1 MNGQPV
7 HMRGPAAAPLPF
19 PFQQAHYPPY
29 GAQQMQANYD
39 NPSKG
44 FSIAPVPDPRSPISP
59 PPSAKRFSQP
69 PPPPLE
75 RRGPPR
81 KPKRSG
87 YAIWVGNIPM
97 YASIEALKD
106 HFSRDATSEIESVFL
121 MSKSSCAFVNY
132 KTKEACDAAVE
143 RCNHSLF
150 GPVRLLCRPRR
161 DPDARPPKSE
171 QPSSTHTDSDS
182 GIDVDESNERLEAVS
197 DVVGSMS
204 INDEDREID
213 TTDVKSTSSKQQSP
227 IPQEPHN
234 RFFVLK
240 SLTKEDLQESLQT
253 GVWETQVHNEKLL
266 DNAFRQADN
275 VYLMFSVN
283 KSGEYFGYARMLS
296 SPLEPTT
303 KAPFEQSTAVHD
315 TDNLRITPTPA
326 TETAPRGHIFNDP
339 ARGILFWEASE
350 MNGIVSSTPRARMH
364 DEVKNKP
371 FRIEWLSVRKVPFQ
385 RTRGM
390 RNSWNGNKEVKVAR
404 DGTELET
411 GTGRRIVRLFEESVE
426 ERREGS

>member
-1 MNGQPV
+1 
-7 HMRGPAAAPLPF
+7 
-19 PFQQAHYPPY
+19 
-29 GAQQMQANYD
+29 
-39 NPSKG
+39 
-44 FSIAPVPDPRSPISP
+44 
-59 PPSAKRFSQP
+59 
-69 PPPPLE
+69 
-75 RRGPPR
+75 
-81 KPKRSG
+81 
-87 YAIWVGNIPM
+87 M

-106 HFSRDATSEIESVFL
+106 HFSRDATAEIESVFL

-161 DPDARPPKSE
+161 DPDARPVPSE
-171 QPSSTHTDSDS
+171 QNSSANTDSDS
-182 GIDVDESNERLEAVS
+182 GIDVGESS
-197 DVVGSMS
+197 DS
-204 INDEDREID
+204 IETTSDAMGAISIVDDKHECES
-213 TTDVKSTSSKQQSP
+213 TDVKPTLSGQQSP
-227 IPQEPHN
+227 VAQEPHD

-253 GVWETQVHNEKLL
+253 GIWETQVHNEKLL
-266 DNAFRQADN
+266 DNAFRQTDN

-296 SPLEPTT
+296 SPLAPTS
-303 KAPFEQSTAVHD
+303 KAPFEQSTATHD
-315 TDNLRITPTPA
+315 SDNLRITPTPA

-339 ARGILFWEASE
+339 ARGILFWEAAE
-350 MNGIVSSTPRARMH
+350 MNGIVSSTPRAMMN

-390 RNSWNGNKEVKVAR
+390 RNLWNGNKEVKVAR

-411 GTGRRIVRLFEESVE
+411 KAGRRIVRLFEESGE
-426 ERREGS
+426 ERKDVQ